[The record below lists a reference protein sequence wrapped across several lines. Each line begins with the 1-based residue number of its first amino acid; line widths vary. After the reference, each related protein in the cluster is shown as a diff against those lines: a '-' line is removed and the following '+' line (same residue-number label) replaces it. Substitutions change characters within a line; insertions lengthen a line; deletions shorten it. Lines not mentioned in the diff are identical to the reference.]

1 MKIKE
6 IKKYPIIVKQEASIL
21 YEGVSDTAPDA
32 IKDLDIKQLV
42 LEHGTLKLDV

>member
-21 YEGVSDTAPDA
+21 YEGISDNAPDA
-32 IKDLDIKQLV
+32 IKEFDIKQLV
-42 LEHGTLKLDV
+42 LEHGTLKLNI